1 MNTAPRAARLIS
13 LILPLGRGHALLEAL
28 DHDKGLVTAFSHH
41 ARGFGVSGYLMRRG
55 FALQTEKD
63 VVHVAVPEEPA
74 EEIYEFLYHAG
85 NIGQPHGGFMF
96 IEPLERLHHAP
107 AAANRSAAAAT

>member
-1 MNTAPRAARLIS
+1 MNTASRAARLIS

-28 DHDKGLVTAFSHH
+28 DREKGLVTAFSHH
-41 ARGFGVSGYLMRRG
+41 ARGFGVSGFLMRRG

-63 VVHVAVPEEPA
+63 VIHVAVPEERA
-74 EEIYEFLYHAG
+74 EEIYEFLYLAG

-96 IEPLERLHHAP
+96 IEPLERLHQARAAP
-107 AAANRSAAAAT
+107 GAAARA